1 MMKFDKLNKL
11 QSENDYFEPMAI
23 SVEDKAKRRELCDYL
38 TDAFLYFFSVYEVH
52 RIYDSMLSRALYEQ
66 LLADHISDA
75 VSKVTGI
82 DAEISKHIRNLA
94 KEVVNT
100 TIKQVSQSP
109 PDLEDLPSSD
119 LDIAEESLDSPLTT
133 SGDSHIQVKDALIS
147 EDDDEVEEIMEQEAK
162 KDYWLSLKRAVLIA
176 QNETNGILNYDQY
189 VAAKD
194 KGLKWKTW
202 HTMLD
207 NKVREE
213 HQELEGLTIPIEQ
226 PFNVGNSLM
235 QFAHDFDIDV
245 DPKEV
250 INCRCSV
257 EYS

>member
-1 MMKFDKLNKL
+1 MKFDKLNIL
-11 QSENDYFEPMAI
+11 EDYDYFEPMAI

-75 VSKVTGI
+75 ISKVTGI
-82 DAEISKHIRNLA
+82 DSEISKHIRNLA

-109 PDLEDLPSSD
+109 PDYDALSSD
-119 LDIAEESLDSPLTT
+119 LDTAEESLDFPLTT
-133 SGDSHIQVKDALIS
+133 SGDSHIQNKDAIS
-147 EDDDEVEEIMEQEAK
+147 VEDDEVEEIIEQEERK
-162 KDYWLSLKRAVLIA
+162 NYWLSLKRAVLIA
-176 QNETNGILNYDQY
+176 QNETNGIMNYDAY

-226 PFNVGNSLM
+226 PFTVGNSLM

-250 INCRCSV
+250 INCRCSI
-257 EYS
+257 EYK